1 MRKVLVGI
9 DGSECGFRAVEY
21 CGRQFSG
28 LDDLSIVLLHV
39 MPNLPPRFWDPGHI
53 FSGEELKGRA
63 ELMEKWLESQKQAVE
78 PMFQTAVAILDR
90 RGIEADRIRTKAIY
104 DSTDVAESMLEEA
117 RTGQYLTLVIGRCA
131 SPRAGEFFL
140 GSTTSRIINRGAGL
154 AVCVVE

>member
-1 MRKVLVGI
+1 
-9 DGSECGFRAVEY
+9 
-21 CGRQFSG
+21 
-28 LDDLSIVLLHV
+28 
-39 MPNLPPRFWDPGHI
+39 
-53 FSGEELKGRA
+53 
-63 ELMEKWLESQKQAVE
+63 MEKWLESQKQAVE